1 MQVDFPIEQQ
11 IDKMICDYA
20 NLVAIIKEIGAPAGS
35 SELMCAKLNEVRQL
49 KRYRGGDLFK
59 IQKIIE
65 SFLNESGYESL
76 SDKVSL
82 HVTDVTNNR
91 LYIEVRPINLC
102 MHALYSL
109 TGDRVLLEVAAYGED
124 KHGVWGGMYLIGP
137 RIFPFSSAKV
147 GNRLCSPTR
156 SAFLISGEQSVIEK

>member
-1 MQVDFPIEQQ
+1 VQVDFPIEQQ

-20 NLVAIIKEIGAPAGS
+20 NLVAIIKEIGDPAGS